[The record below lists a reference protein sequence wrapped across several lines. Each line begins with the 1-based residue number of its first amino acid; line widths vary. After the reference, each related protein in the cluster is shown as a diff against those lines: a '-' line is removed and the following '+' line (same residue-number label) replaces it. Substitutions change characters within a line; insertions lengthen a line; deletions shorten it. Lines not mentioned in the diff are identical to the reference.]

1 MTISSLGV
9 GSGLALDD
17 LVTQLID
24 AERKPKADRLDKKEE
39 ALDAQISGLGQLKSK
54 MSDFLDAVEELKSNF
69 NLQGREPTIDNPSES
84 VEPFTAEASN
94 TAVQGTYEIAVTQVA
109 SGSRLV
115 TDAAEF
121 ASGSSVVSAAGGS
134 LDFKVGT
141 DSFSVTVSA
150 GMTLQALRDSIN
162 ANTNN
167 FGVNASIIDTGTA
180 DGARLVYTSS
190 ITGDGNDLS
199 VVNTTDDADLQ
210 KVSTTDS
217 TETATYLAPAVGD
230 SAKNAKATIDGI
242 AVESDTNVFE
252 NTIANVSFTVKE
264 ISELDSGS
272 LPITSTL
279 TIGNDTE
286 GLEKKIRDFVDT
298 YNSLAKEIKTLS
310 KYGTSELEEDGALA
324 GDFMVRSIQQGMSNI
339 IGGAVS
345 SSALGGLFKLGV
357 EFNDDNELEISA
369 IDKFGFGSG
378 TDRLADAL
386 ENSYDEI
393 AALFTDEDEGIAK
406 NLYDYIKSYTTFSGL
421 LTTRERSVK
430 DEKDQLADERE
441 SFELRMLGFE
451 ETLRKKYLN
460 LDQTIAKLNQ
470 SSSALIASLGQ

>member
-24 AERKPKADRLDKKEE
+24 AERKPKADRLDKKEKS
-39 ALDAQISGLGQLKSK
+39 LDAQISGLGQLKSK

-94 TAVQGTYEIAVTQVA
+94 SAVQGTYKIAVTQEA
-109 SGSRLV
+109 SGSRIQ
-115 TDAAEF
+115 TADADF

-134 LDFKVGT
+134 LQFKVGAT
-141 DSFSVTVSA
+141 GDSFDVTVTA
-150 GMTLQALRDSIN
+150 GMTLQALRDKIN

-167 FGVNASIIDTGTA
+167 FGVTASIIDTGTA
-180 DGARLVYTSS
+180 AGSKLVYSSS
-190 ITGDGNDLS
+190 ITGSGNDLE

-217 TETATYLAPAVGD
+217 TETATYLSPVK
-230 SAKNAKATIDGI
+230 SAQNAKATIDGI
-242 AVESDTNVFE
+242 DVESESNVFE
-252 NTIANVSFTVKE
+252 NTISNVSFTVKE
-264 ISELDSGS
+264 VSTKDSLGVFE
-272 LPITSTL
+272 TSTL

-298 YNSLAKEIKTLS
+298 YNSLTKEIKTLS

-345 SSALGGLFKLGV
+345 SSVLGGLFKLGI

-369 IDKFGFGSG
+369 IDKYGFGSG

-386 ENSYDEI
+386 ENNYDDI
-393 AALFTDEDEGIAK
+393 ASLFTDENEGIAK
-406 NLYDYIKSYTTFSGL
+406 NLYDYVKSYTTFSGL

-430 DEKDQLADERE
+430 DQKDSLADERE
-441 SFELRMLGFE
+441 SFELRMMGFE

-460 LDQTIAKLNQ
+460 LSNT
-470 SSSALIASLGQ
+470 ALIASLGGA